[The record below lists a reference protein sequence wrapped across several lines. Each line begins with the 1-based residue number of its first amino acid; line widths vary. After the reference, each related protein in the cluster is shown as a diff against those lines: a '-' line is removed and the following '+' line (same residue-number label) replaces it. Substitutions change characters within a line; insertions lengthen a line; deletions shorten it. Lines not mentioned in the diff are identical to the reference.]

1 MRAIVALLVATV
13 AVWPSTEPAS
23 AGEFEG
29 ILHMTTTHVD
39 ETPTKM
45 DWMIKGDKA
54 RIERPR
60 MDGRTQVMILDS
72 KTKTMLILFPE
83 RKAYAEIGLGGE
95 HGERISKAVE
105 DYEVERTGKTDKVA
119 GRSCEVWRVKEK
131 EADAEKHEICV
142 AKGFGRTASFWME
155 PMKTQPPW
163 VTQLINEG
171 GFGLRSIRYDST
183 GQASTTTEV
192 TNIEAKSLDAALFA
206 PPAGYQ
212 KMDRGAMAI
221 AGAMGGEDVQKRIE
235 EMKKRRA
242 GRDGSSTGAKP
253 DMSEIIKQ
261 FGERMKKQQQE
272 AGQ

>member
-1 MRAIVALLVATV
+1 MRVIVALLAVA
-13 AVWPSTEPAS
+13 ALWLPGDPAS
-23 AGEFEG
+23 AGDFEG
-29 ILHMTTTHVD
+29 VLHMTTTHAD
-39 ETPTKM
+39 EQAANM

-54 RIERPR
+54 RIERAR
-60 MDGRTQVMILDS
+60 TDGRKHVMILDS
-72 KTKTMLILFPE
+72 KNKTMLILFPE
-83 RKAYAEIGLGGE
+83 RQAYTEVALGGE
-95 HGERISKAVE
+95 HGERISMALE

-131 EADAEKHEICV
+131 DEEQERHEICV

>member
-1 MRAIVALLVATV
+1 MRVIVGVFIATV
-13 AVWPSTEPAS
+13 TVWSPAKPAL
-23 AGEFEG
+23 AGDFEG
-29 ILHMTTTHVD
+29 ILHMTTTHAD

-45 DWMIKGDKA
+45 AWMIKGDKA
-54 RIERPR
+54 RIERAR
-60 MDGRTQVMILDS
+60 TDGRTHVMILDS
-72 KTKTMLILFPE
+72 KTKTMLIMFPE
-83 RKAYAEIGLGGE
+83 RKAYAEVGLGGE
-95 HGERISKAVE
+95 HGERISKAME

-119 GRSCEVWRVKEK
+119 GRSCEIWRMKEK
-131 EADAEKHEICV
+131 DAEAEKHEICV

-155 PMKTQPPW
+155 PMKKQPPW

-183 GQASTTTEV
+183 GQAAITTEV
-192 TNIEAKSLDAALFA
+192 TNIEAKSMDAALFA

-212 KMDRGAMAI
+212 KMDRGAMAMM
-221 AGAMGGEDVQKRIE
+221 GAMGGEDIQKRIE
-235 EMKKRRA
+235 EMKKHRA
-242 GRDGSSTGAKP
+242 GKGGSSSGDKP